1 MREEFRMVGCSGN
14 VHRTF
19 MPSYTSRKR
28 TVKHDLGITLHLKI
42 VLRVKPRFPDVHL
55 GYLKRGSRNLAMRR
69 DVFPSRMSK
78 QC

>member
-1 MREEFRMVGCSGN
+1 
-14 VHRTF
+14 

-28 TVKHDLGITLHLKI
+28 TVKNELGITLHLKI